1 MHARL
6 VTFVRHG
13 QCVANAEHRVVGQLD
28 SPLTELGRRQ
38 ADAAASGLVTRT
50 DVTRVIASDLSRA
63 RETGA
68 AIARALGLAL
78 ELDAALRE
86 QSLGEMEGRLAAE
99 LAAVPD
105 AEVPGHL
112 HEIRWG
118 GGESV
123 ADVHARLSTF
133 LTRLDAEAS
142 GSVVLVTHG
151 HAAQIGAACVRG
163 LGPRDV
169 TWDTL
174 PNGAAL
180 TLPWPR
186 ATG

>member
-1 MHARL
+1 MPARL

-13 QCVANAEHRVVGQLD
+13 QCVANAEGRVVGQLD
-28 SPLTELGRRQ
+28 SPLTELGRRE
-38 ADAAASGLVTRT
+38 AEAAASGLVTRT

-68 AIARALGLAL
+68 VIARALGLPL

-86 QSLGEMEGRLAAE
+86 QSFGEMEGRLTADLE
-99 LAAVPD
+99 AVPD
-105 AEVPGHL
+105 DEALGHL
-112 HEIRWG
+112 HEVRWG

-123 ADVHARLSTF
+123 ADVHARLSTL

-151 HAAQIGAACVRG
+151 HAAQIGAACLRG

-169 TWDTL
+169 TWDPL
-174 PNGAAL
+174 PNGAAV
-180 TLPWPR
+180 TLPWPG
-186 ATG
+186 AVG